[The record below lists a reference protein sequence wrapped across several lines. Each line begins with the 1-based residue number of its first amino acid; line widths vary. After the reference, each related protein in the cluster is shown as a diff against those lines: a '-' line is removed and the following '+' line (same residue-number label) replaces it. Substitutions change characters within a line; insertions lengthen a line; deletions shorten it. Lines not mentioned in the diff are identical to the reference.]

1 MRKILPAF
9 VTVVFLSQSAMAG
22 LLFHYGALS
31 TKDLDQMAKLV
42 QTKIQESKTAGGDSS
57 IPLKEALQAVY
68 SRPNDDFVIEKV
80 QQPLRTALDED
91 EKYEEVMGELITEA
105 IGAIKNPR
113 AFKPVVQVTYVV
125 FLENVISEFQPRLNQ
140 PFELKSVERIRDAK
154 IEVSKEAKGE
164 RLVRVMK
171 ENKSPSE
178 IAKTVLERFKKEQ
191 EERAKAEKKAAGGST
206 TTLPEE

>member
-1 MRKILPAF
+1 MHKIMIAF
-9 VTVVFLSQSAMAG
+9 IASIFISQTAVAG
-22 LLFHYGALS
+22 LLYHYGVLS

-42 QTKIQESKTAGGDSS
+42 QTKIRESKSAGGDSS

-80 QQPLRTALDED
+80 QQPLRTALDEE
-91 EKYEEVMGELITEA
+91 EKYEEVMGELVTEA
-105 IGAIKNPR
+105 IGAIKNPK

-140 PFELKSVERIRDAK
+140 PFELKTVERIRDAK
-154 IEVSKEAKGE
+154 IEVSREAKGE

-178 IAKTVLERFKKEQ
+178 IAKTVLERHKKDQ
-191 EERAKAEKKAAGGST
+191 EEKAKAEKKLGGGST